1 MSVSNNSIISDF
13 SQLTEAVEARDAES
27 LVDALKYGS
36 PLLRHASIVYLIAK
50 DWHDESFTEPIKS
63 LREDYSPV
71 MFELPLNLYA
81 YAYLD
86 KYGVEKYEGDLGPI
100 VKDISSIRE

>member
-1 MSVSNNSIISDF
+1 MDD
-13 SQLTEAVEARDAES
+13 RDRDGV
-27 LVDALKYGS
+27 VDALKYGS
-36 PLLRHASIVYLIAK
+36 PLMRHACIVYLIAR
-50 DWHDESFTEPIKS
+50 DWHDESFIDPIKA
-63 LREDYSPV
+63 LRDDFSPV